1 MSSAALANVF
11 QSTTLLTL
19 LIVVGFWL
27 WPSVRLDSF
36 RQNMFALRDELF
48 DYAASGKISFSHPAY
63 RLLRQSMNGFIRH
76 GHRLSLFQV
85 IMGMLMWK
93 AIGEEPTLEWTNRW
107 NDALAT
113 IPDREVMA
121 EMLKFHERSSM
132 LVSERVVLGSPVLVL
147 ALVTCF
153 IAVLFHLGW
162 TSLRSAFNTAV
173 SATTAKIIDPRL
185 LDEEAA
191 RAAA

>member
-76 GHRLSLFQV
+76 GHRLRLFQV